1 MNEDKTKKLIRIN
14 AVKTEREK
22 FLTVRYVMKSG
33 AKYEPR
39 KVDGTVDI
47 RTQKEYKIM
56 PNEVLKVDMGVKF
69 QTPSHFITEITPQN
83 RELKKL
89 GLVTRTGFLEIG
101 MRDYMTLS
109 EPNMIEKEIRLPE
122 GYAMCRVELFTVEKD
137 FLTKQSETDT
147 WLVRRRK
154 EEFGLYIRES

>member
-22 FLTVRYVMKSG
+22 LLTVRYVMKSG

-101 MRDYMTLS
+101 MRDYC
-109 EPNMIEKEIRLPE
+109 I
-122 GYAMCRVELFTVEKD
+122 
-137 FLTKQSETDT
+137 
-147 WLVRRRK
+147 
-154 EEFGLYIRES
+154 